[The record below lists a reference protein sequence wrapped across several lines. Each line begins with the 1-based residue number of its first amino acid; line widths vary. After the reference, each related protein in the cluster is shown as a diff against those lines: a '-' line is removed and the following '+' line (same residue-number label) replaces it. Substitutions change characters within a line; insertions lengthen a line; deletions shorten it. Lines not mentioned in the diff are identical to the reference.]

1 MALMFYKLLRS
12 VKARNY
18 PIPQFPPSRAFHLS
32 SWIYIY
38 IYIVCGSSLKTSVD
52 AVIRLRP
59 SSRDLG
65 TIAGHV
71 GRPCHAFRSAFQEST
86 KDHQG
91 QHMQPYW
98 SRGGSVTF
106 IRYHNIRIT
115 WFKLCGGVQIVWW
128 ETRATKSELLL
139 GPELP
144 AGSACHQSHPIHRLF
159 MTVTPM

>member
-32 SWIYIY
+32 SWIY

-115 WFKLCGGVQIVWW
+115 WFKLCGGRREQQSLSCYSDQSCQLDRLVTSRIQSI
-128 ETRATKSELLL
+128 
-139 GPELP
+139 
-144 AGSACHQSHPIHRLF
+144 GSS
-159 MTVTPM
+159 